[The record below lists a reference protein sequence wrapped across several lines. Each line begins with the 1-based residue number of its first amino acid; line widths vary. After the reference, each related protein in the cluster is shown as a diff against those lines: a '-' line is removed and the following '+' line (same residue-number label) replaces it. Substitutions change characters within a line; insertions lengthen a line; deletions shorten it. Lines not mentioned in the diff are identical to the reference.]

1 MTDAS
6 RPHIAITENG
16 PYLVTGGPFLTGRA
30 PARSTH
36 GEA

>member
-6 RPHIAITENG
+6 KPHIAIAENG
-16 PYLVTGGPFLTGRA
+16 PYLVTGGPILTGRA
-30 PARSTH
+30 PAMSTH